1 MPSTPL
7 SEQKKNP
14 NLFFFVLHIRSA
26 FEKSVGVCLGQSH
39 QTRVRTRRSTTN
51 SQLLCRPC
59 RSSSCVI
66 ITATMKPL
74 APTSLPSAW
83 PPSLR
88 PSLLPRSVHPPLLP
102 PLLPPSILHAWL
114 HSPPGPALVHSKETA
129 ASRLYDASL
138 PKQKAGRFAAIGRA
152 AGGVG
157 TRIGRPRLSLNFDEA
172 ITPRQTRISHAI

>member
-1 MPSTPL
+1 M
-7 SEQKKNP
+7 
-14 NLFFFVLHIRSA
+14 A
-26 FEKSVGVCLGQSH
+26 KSVGVCLGQSH

-59 RSSSCVI
+59 SSSWMI
-66 ITATMKPL
+66 ITATVKPL

-88 PSLLPRSVHPPLLP
+88 PSPLPRSVHP

-129 ASRLYDASL
+129 ASHLYDAGL
-138 PKQKAGRFAAIGRA
+138 PKQKAGRFAAIGRG
-152 AGGVG
+152 AGGVR
-157 TRIGRPRLSLNFDEA
+157 TRIGRHRLSLNFDEA